1 MDTGQL
7 VVVSCGA
14 PREKFWGVLQSLSA
28 VGATVRAVPLD
39 AFEDFASQFR
49 EGQQVLIAPMTVFLP
64 GHRLERI
71 EVDESGGGIEGLA
84 DRFAAHRP
92 GSRGGPAWP
101 LRQCTI
107 RAADVAA
114 AISRRAVSSGT

>member
-1 MDTGQL
+1 MDTGQI

-14 PREKFWGVLQSLSA
+14 PREKFWGVLLSLTA

-64 GHRLERI
+64 SHRLERI
-71 EVDESGGGIEGLA
+71 ELDESGGGIEGMA
-84 DRFAAHRP
+84 DRFRRLTGRDP
-92 GSRGGPAWP
+92 VEVLLG
-101 LRQCTI
+101 
-107 RAADVAA
+107 RADGA
-114 AISRRAVSSGT
+114 SSEPQM